1 MRAVEEVC
9 VRPDGPAVGE
19 CLRKTKC
26 VQRGCDRVLV
36 RLLAC
41 RFKTAIDV
49 FFKWALVVNPKHHYA
64 LMNYALLHQLVTK
77 DYDRAET
84 YYR

>member
-1 MRAVEEVC
+1 MGGVEEVC
-9 VRPDGPAVGE
+9 VRPDEPAVGE
-19 CLRKTKC
+19 YLKKTKL
-26 VQRGCDRVLV
+26 QRDCDCVLV
-36 RLLAC
+36 CLLAC